1 MKEYLFLYKEF
12 NNRYYNLIDFET
24 TSLRFLSDFF
34 SDDYRPYDQQM
45 FIRVV
50 SCYNINFIYN
60 DFKNNM
66 FYIGFSEWE
75 LSDGEMHCPDDEEF
89 PDYVNESNSCKIGI
103 DNFIE
108 LAKKIMDM
116 KKNPTPFAIMY
127 RDDNDWIDF
136 KGFDTQA
143 EMESFIKNYQPE
155 VVH

>member
-24 TSLRFLSDFF
+24 TSLRFLSDFL
-34 SDDYRPYDQQM
+34 SDDYESDDQDM
-45 FIRVV
+45 FIRTVNF
-50 SCYNINFIYN
+50 YNANFVYN
-60 DFKNNM
+60 DIQNKIL
-66 FYIGFSEWE
+66 YIGCSEWE
-75 LSDGEMHCPDDEEF
+75 LDEDVEAPFREEF
-89 PDYVNESNSCKIGI
+89 PDYVNESNSCKISI

-143 EMESFIKNYQPE
+143 EMELFLKNYQPE